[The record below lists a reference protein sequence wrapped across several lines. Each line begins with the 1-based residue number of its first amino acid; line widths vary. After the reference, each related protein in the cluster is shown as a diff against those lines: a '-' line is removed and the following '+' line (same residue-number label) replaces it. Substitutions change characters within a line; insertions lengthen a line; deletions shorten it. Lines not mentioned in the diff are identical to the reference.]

1 MRIKKKIS
9 LGIGLLFLLILV
21 LSVVSVEQIN
31 RLASDSENI
40 LKNNHQTLEYVKEIQ
55 IVLNEFPVS
64 KNSFLVIEE
73 YIEKQKKNITEEGEE
88 VLTSKIEYKINSLK
102 KSPTDSSILKSI
114 QADLLKVMSLNL
126 DAIQSKSSVASRTS
140 VKSILWISL
149 LGSTCFLIA
158 LLMLIKLPGNISH
171 PIEELTESIKQ
182 IASKNYSQ
190 RVNFENHIDFGEL
203 AKSFNTMAK
212 KLNEYNNSN
221 LAQIISEK
229 KITETLVNKVHDPII
244 GIDKNFK
251 IIFANDEFLSTSSLT
266 MDQIIGI
273 SVLELSTINE
283 LVSSIMI
290 IESLQNL
297 DDNTFNDTNRQIRL
311 NRFGKEFYFDKE
323 IQDISYT
330 PLGKDEEELIGYVI
344 ILRNITKYKELDI
357 AKTNF
362 IATVSHEFKTPIS
375 SIKMSLQLLDND
387 NVGSLNNEQKKLLKG
402 IFEDTERM
410 LKTTSELL
418 RMTQIESGKIQVNLS
433 SVNIKEVMQFAIN
446 SNMRKAELKR
456 IQIATNFPNII
467 PTVIADPE
475 KTLWV
480 LSNLISNALNYS
492 SNNSKIS
499 ISSVVN
505 HNNVII
511 SISDTG
517 KGIEPQY
524 IDRIFDKYFRIPEIQ
539 KAEEGTG
546 LGLAICKEFIEAQGG
561 EIMVRSK
568 VNEGS
573 TFSIIL
579 KRHS

>member
-1 MRIKKKIS
+1 
-9 LGIGLLFLLILV
+9 
-21 LSVVSVEQIN
+21 
-31 RLASDSENI
+31 
-40 LKNNHQTLEYVKEIQ
+40 
-55 IVLNEFPVS
+55 
-64 KNSFLVIEE
+64 
-73 YIEKQKKNITEEGEE
+73 
-88 VLTSKIEYKINSLK
+88 
-102 KSPTDSSILKSI
+102 
-114 QADLLKVMSLNL
+114 
-126 DAIQSKSSVASRTS
+126 
-140 VKSILWISL
+140 
-149 LGSTCFLIA
+149 
-158 LLMLIKLPGNISH
+158 MLIKLPGNISH

-273 SVLELSTINE
+273 SILELSTINE

-297 DDNTFNDTNRQIRL
+297 DDNTFNDTNRQICL

-433 SVNIKEVMQFAIN
+433 SVNLKEVMQIAIN

-456 IQIATNFPNII
+456 IQITTNFPNII

-561 EIMVRSK
+561 EILVKSK
-568 VNEGS
+568 VDEGS

>member
-88 VLTSKIEYKINSLK
+88 VLTSKIEHKINSLK